1 MLTTR
6 LHCGKVFLVNSLT
19 DSLHLEYMLTDEVAR
34 SLEAWDVAQG
44 TEPPLQPMRWHV
56 YLERYLRSAT
66 VAASTQIEGNP
77 MTHSQVEALL
87 RGDPVNASRVAQLEN
102 TNYNHA
108 LELATSFALTPTYTW
123 GESVIRVLNHQILR
137 DLPDDRQGRYREEP
151 VNVGGFYNPPAH
163 QTVDGLMRE
172 LVHWLRDEREHV
184 LVRVALLHLNLVAIH
199 PFQDGN
205 GRTARV
211 VSSLEMMRCGVGAS
225 ELISVEP
232 YLAEHRDEY
241 FAVLRETLGESYAPD
256 RHTATPWVNYAVSV
270 YVDRLA
276 FEVRMREVWPYDLG
290 TVADALS
297 IDHQPARWAA
307 YALISAITPLRTRFV
322 AESLHRSMPTA
333 RAMLNA
339 MTAAG
344 WLEFRG
350 RTRAAA
356 YYPGARLRAL
366 QLRAPQIV
374 ERYVRGQTLGLE
386 AA

>member
-1 MLTTR
+1 VLTLFPIR
-6 LHCGKVFLVNSLT
+6 EKVFLMNPLT
-19 DSLHLEYMLTDEVAR
+19 SSLHLEFVLTDEVAR
-34 SLEAWDVAQG
+34 RLEAWDAAQAA
-44 TEPPLQPMRWHV
+44 EPPLQPMRWHV

-77 MTHSQVEALL
+77 MTLTQVEALL

-102 TNYNHA
+102 VNYNHA

-123 GESVIRVLNHQILR
+123 DESVIRVLNHQILR
-137 DLPDDRQGRYREEP
+137 DLPDDRQGRYRDGP
-151 VNVGGFYNPPAH
+151 VTVGGFYDPPGH
-163 QTVDGLMRE
+163 QAIGGLMME
-172 LVHWLRDEREHV
+172 LVQWLREEDQHA

-199 PFQDGN
+199 PFLDGN

-211 VSSLEMMRCGVGAS
+211 ASSLEMMRCGVGAS

-241 FAVLRETLGESYAPD
+241 FGVLRETLGESYAPD
-256 RHTATPWVNYAVSV
+256 RHTATPWVNYAVGV
-270 YVDRLA
+270 YADRLA

-290 TVADALS
+290 TVADALATS
-297 IDHQPARWAA
+297 HEPASWAS
-307 YALISAITPLRTRFV
+307 YALLSAITPLRTRFV
-322 AESLHRSMPTA
+322 AETLQRSMPTA

-339 MTAAG
+339 MTQAG

-356 YYPGARLRAL
+356 YYPGGRLLAL
-366 QLRAPQIV
+366 QLRAPAIV

-386 AA
+386 IT